1 MKNMN
6 KKRII
11 IGLAAVLVLAVV
23 IYSVGRSL
31 ATPASQSKIENVDGL
46 LFENANVEYEDK
58 LSTFTVDVYNENKKT
73 YNMKSIDITLT
84 NKKKES
90 ITLTYEIDSLEANEG
105 RKIIISKID
114 YDLRDYNKISYKVN
128 K

>member
-11 IGLAAVLVLAVV
+11 IGVAVLVLAIV
-23 IYSVGRSL
+23 IYGVGRSL
-31 ATPASQSKIENVDGL
+31 ASPNSQSKTVKVDGL
-46 LFENANVEYEDK
+46 LFENASVEYKNK

-73 YNMKSIDITLT
+73 VNMESIDVVLT
-84 NKKKES
+84 NKKNES
-90 ITLTYEIDSLEANEG
+90 VTLTYEIESLEADEG
-105 RKIIISKID
+105 RKIIISRID
-114 YDLRDYNKISYKVN
+114 YDLRDYNKIKYIIN

>member
-11 IGLAAVLVLAVV
+11 IGVAVLVLAIV
-23 IYSVGRSL
+23 IYGVGRSL
-31 ATPASQSKIENVDGL
+31 ASPNSQSKTVKVDGL
-46 LFENANVEYEDK
+46 LFENASVEYKNK

-73 YNMKSIDITLT
+73 VNMESIDVVLT
-84 NKKKES
+84 NKKNES
-90 ITLTYEIDSLEANEG
+90 VTLTYEIESLETDEG
-105 RKIIISKID
+105 RKIIISRID
-114 YDLRDYNKISYKVN
+114 YDLRDYNKIKYIIN